1 MWEMGNYLVGWE
13 TTWSAGKLP
22 GSFPVVSQAGK
33 LPGRLGN
40 YQVVSQ
46 VFSLPGKLPWSD
58 ECSQE
63 QKNVS
68 WNGTRAPALVREG
81 T

>member
-40 YQVVSQ
+40 YLVGWETTLVVSQ
-46 VFSLPGKLPWSD
+46 AGGGTWLTADVCSFLKL
-58 ECSQE
+58 
-63 QKNVS
+63 
-68 WNGTRAPALVREG
+68 
-81 T
+81 